1 MPLPIIPSQCNEISA
16 TTIPANEDTRLA
28 TNPTDSP
35 PNPLKRDNN
44 RFIISRIRKRGLRLP
59 VGRFSLKHPST
70 RSNGLQT
77 FLRIETARDSVISL
91 QVQTHG
97 NEYFSKDTELRQ
109 FTGSERE
116 KFRRSFRG
124 WKQRGRSGKSEKNPG
139 SRRTKCRNPFEKK
152 RRQSGVVGV
161 SMASIAAPLFLP
173 QATWPFGR
181 RPEVTS
187 HFSKRA
193 EMRCP
198 LDRGRSRSRIENP
211 VASAM
216 SYVPFLMVGFLVSFE
231 TAPRGGIFQV
241 FASWI

>member
-1 MPLPIIPSQCNEISA
+1 MA
-16 TTIPANEDTRLA
+16 
-28 TNPTDSP
+28 
-35 PNPLKRDNN
+35 
-44 RFIISRIRKRGLRLP
+44 
-59 VGRFSLKHPST
+59 
-70 RSNGLQT
+70 
-77 FLRIETARDSVISL
+77 SL
-91 QVQTHG
+91 QIQTHG

-116 KFRRSFRG
+116 KFRGSFRG
-124 WKQRGRSGKSEKNPG
+124 WKQRGRSGKSEKNPE
-139 SRRTKCRNPFEKK
+139 SRRTKYRNTFEKK

-173 QATWPFGR
+173 QATWPFSR

-231 TAPRGGIFQV
+231 TALRGEFFKYSPAGFRSILLEINAVPGQPFLVLRKSRDARNSVSPKKKQREAEEERGERRHTISISTRQTDGRSV
-241 FASWI
+241 ERYLHAP

>member
-1 MPLPIIPSQCNEISA
+1 MA
-16 TTIPANEDTRLA
+16 
-28 TNPTDSP
+28 
-35 PNPLKRDNN
+35 
-44 RFIISRIRKRGLRLP
+44 
-59 VGRFSLKHPST
+59 
-70 RSNGLQT
+70 
-77 FLRIETARDSVISL
+77 SL
-91 QVQTHG
+91 QIQTHG
-97 NEYFSKDTELRQ
+97 NEYFSKGTELRQ
-109 FTGSERE
+109 FADSERE
-116 KFRRSFRG
+116 KFRGSFRG
-124 WKQRGRSGKSEKNPG
+124 WKQRGRSGKSEKNRE
-139 SRRTKCRNPFEKK
+139 SRRTKYRNPFEKK

-216 SYVPFLMVGFLVSFE
+216 SYVPFLMVGFLVSFK
-231 TAPRGGIFQV
+231 TAPRGRIFQV
-241 FASWI
+241 FASRI